1 MLLKTLR
8 TFLWTGPLITLAT
21 LIMASLSAIAALFHA
36 SGNTLHEMARF
47 WAKLL
52 LQIGFVRVEAEGIE
66 KLDPAKSYVL
76 VSNHTSYFDTPAIIA
91 SIPLQF
97 RFFAKK
103 GLFEI
108 PLFGTHLTQA
118 GHFPIVRDDARA
130 SLKSLIEGAKQIQE
144 RKISVLIFPE
154 GGRSEETL
162 REFKEGAALVA
173 IRAGVP
179 AVPVG
184 ITGARGVLPVGSMH
198 VMPGVIRILIG
209 DPIPT
214 GGMGPRERGPL
225 TETLL
230 RRVAELT
237 GEPLPVSLTEPRP

>member
-1 MLLKTLR
+1 MLLKTFR

-21 LIMASLSAIAALFHA
+21 LIMASLSAAAALFHA
-36 SGNTLHEMARF
+36 SGETLHSMARF

-52 LQIGFVRVEAEGIE
+52 LRIAFVRVETEGIDT
-66 KLDPAKSYVL
+66 LDPLGSYVL

-108 PLFGTHLTQA
+108 PLFGTHLKQA

-144 RKISVLIFPE
+144 RHLSVLIFPE
-154 GGRSEETL
+154 GGRSEQTL
-162 REFKEGAALVA
+162 REFKEGAALIA

-198 VMPGVIRILIG
+198 VLPGVIRIRLG
-209 DPIPT
+209 EPIPT
-214 GGMGPRERGPL
+214 VAMSPRDRGPL
-225 TETLL
+225 TENLL
-230 RRVAELT
+230 HRVAELT
-237 GEPLPVSLTEPRP
+237 GEPVPVSHGSE

>member
-21 LIMASLSAIAALFHA
+21 LVMASLSAAAAMCHA
-36 SGNTLHEMARF
+36 SANTLHKMARF
-47 WAKLL
+47 WAKMLL
-52 LQIGFVRVEAEGIE
+52 RIGFVRVEAEGVE
-66 KLDPAKSYVL
+66 KLDPSESYVL

-130 SLKSLIEGAKQIQE
+130 SLKSLIEGATQIQE
-144 RKISVLIFPE
+144 RKISVLLFPE

-184 ITGARGVLPVGSMH
+184 ITGARGVLAVGSMH

-214 GGMGPRERGPL
+214 KGMSPRERGPL

-230 RRVAELT
+230 HRVAELT
-237 GEPLPVSLTEPRP
+237 GEPIPTSK

>member
-1 MLLKTLR
+1 MIGVT
-8 TFLWTGPLITLAT
+8 TIFMAT
-21 LIMASLSAIAALFHA
+21 LSAVASIFDK
-36 SGNTLHEMARF
+36 SGNTQHQLMRAWARM
-47 WAKLL
+47 LL
-52 LQIGFVRVEAEGIE
+52 RIAFVRVEAEGIE
-66 KLDPAKSYVL
+66 KLDPAGSYVF

-103 GLFEI
+103 GLFQI
-108 PLFGTHLTQA
+108 PFLGTHLTRA

-130 SLKSLIEGAKQIQE
+130 SMKSLFEGSKQIQE
-144 RKISVLIFPE
+144 RHISVLIFPE
-154 GGRSEETL
+154 GGRSEKTL
-162 REFKEGAALVA
+162 RRFKEGASLLA

-184 ITGARGVLPVGSMH
+184 ITGARAVLPMHTFH
-198 VMPGVIRILIG
+198 VMPGLIRFRVG

-214 GGMGPRERGPL
+214 AGMSGSERGQL

-230 RRVAELT
+230 HKVAELI
-237 GEPLPVSLTEPRP
+237 GEPVPGDES

>member
-1 MLLKTLR
+1 MILKYLR
-8 TFLWTGPLITLAT
+8 TFLWTGPLITFTT
-21 LIMASLSAIAALFHA
+21 LGMASLSAAAALFHA
-36 SGNTLHEMARF
+36 SGNKLHEFARI
-47 WAKLL
+47 WAGLL
-52 LQIGFVRVEAEGIE
+52 LRIGFVRVETEGVE
-66 KLDPAKSYVL
+66 KLDPAGSYVL

-103 GLFEI
+103 GLFQI

-130 SLKSLIEGAKQIQE
+130 SLKSLVEGAKQIRE
-144 RKISVLIFPE
+144 RNLSVLIFPE
-154 GGRSEETL
+154 GGRSEKTM
-162 REFKEGAALVA
+162 REFKEGAALIA

-184 ITGARGVLPVGSMH
+184 IMGARGVLAVGSMH
-198 VMPGVIRILIG
+198 VMPGVIRIVVG

-214 GGMGPRERGPL
+214 ADLGPRDRGPL
-225 TETLL
+225 TEQLM
-230 RRVAELT
+230 RRVSELI
-237 GEPLPVSLTEPRP
+237 GEPAPVTD

>member
-1 MLLKTLR
+1 M
-8 TFLWTGPLITLAT
+8 ITLAT
-21 LIMASLSAIAALFHA
+21 LIMASLSAVAAIFHA
-36 SGNTLHEMARF
+36 SPATLHNMARF
-47 WAKLL
+47 WAKMLL
-52 LQIGFVRVEAEGIE
+52 RIGFLRVETEGIQ
-66 KLDPAKSYVL
+66 KLDTTQSYVL
-76 VSNHTSYFDTPAIIA
+76 VCNHTSYFDTPAIIA

-154 GGRSEETL
+154 GGRSEKTL

-184 ITGARGVLPVGSMH
+184 ITGARSVLPVGSMH

-214 GGMGPRERGPL
+214 SGMGPRERGPL

-230 RRVAELT
+230 HRVAELT
-237 GEPLPVSLTEPRP
+237 GEPAPISQ